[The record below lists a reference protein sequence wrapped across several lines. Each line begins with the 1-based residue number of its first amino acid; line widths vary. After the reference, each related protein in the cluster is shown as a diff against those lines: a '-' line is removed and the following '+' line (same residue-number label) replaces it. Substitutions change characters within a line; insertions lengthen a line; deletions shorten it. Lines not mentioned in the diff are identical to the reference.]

1 MHHYPFHPGDYML
14 DTAHL
19 EPMEDLAY
27 RRLLDLYYSSEK
39 PISTETELVSR
50 RLRLG
55 SELVNRVLKE
65 FFELTENGW
74 KHARCDAEI
83 ANYKARAEVAK
94 KNGKLGGRPKKTD
107 SVNLANPGETNSKAN
122 QEPRTKNQNQ
132 NQEPS
137 NSPVVPKGT
146 GWRPTAEQLRVA
158 SWFGRRETT
167 RWSDKELKS
176 WRAIVASLDA
186 SDLDALERRYTS
198 NDPETVKYRRHDLAT
213 LLNNWPGEVDKA
225 RRWTPPQVSNV
236 TAKNSTDET
245 PWFEKPEPPLN
256 P

>member
-39 PISTETELVSR
+39 PIPTETELVSR

-94 KNGKLGGRPKKTD
+94 NNGKLGGRPKKTD

-132 NQEPS
+132 EPNLSSSLAEKKARTRTKPADDEFWIAELEKDTAYAGINIRAELGKMQRWCAEKHRTPSRMRFVNWLNRAERPMTAQGRTPRNQAFQ
-137 NSPVVPKGT
+137 NGDATAGK
-146 GWRPTAEQLRVA
+146 TAEQV
-158 SWFGRRETT
+158 
-167 RWSDKELKS
+167 
-176 WRAIVASLDA
+176 
-186 SDLDALERRYTS
+186 
-198 NDPETVKYRRHDLAT
+198 
-213 LLNNWPGEVDKA
+213 LN
-225 RRWTPPQVSNV
+225 
-236 TAKNSTDET
+236 
-245 PWFEKPEPPLN
+245 F
-256 P
+256 